1 MTELPQLLN
10 VGTKVNDDDDDD
22 NNNNNNNNLY
32 FNVLTQQL
40 KEPITKSAQVYKELK
55 THKDNI

>member
-10 VGTKVNDDDDDD
+10 VGTKVNNDDDDDD
-22 NNNNNNNNLY
+22 DDLY

-40 KEPITKSAQVYKELK
+40 KEPITKSAQVYKGLK
-55 THKDNI
+55 KYMKNYGNNK